1 MSYINSASE
10 YYKRVFGCKV
20 YRLSVAG
27 GSTCPNRD
35 GACGEGGCIFC
46 AEGSGSFTPFCDDI
60 NAELDKAKRL
70 VAAKC
75 KSGKFIAYFQSYTA
89 TYGDTDALFARMES
103 ALAREDIVAASVAT
117 RPDCLPDGV
126 IKRLAEFNKI
136 KPVYIELG
144 LQTAS
149 DKTAEIINR
158 GYKTAIYAD
167 ACRRLKSAGINVTTH
182 MIIGLPS
189 ESDADIIRTADLIG
203 QTADGV
209 KIQLM
214 HVLRGTKLH
223 EMYECGEYKPLSL
236 EKYTDLLCNCI
247 ERLPQSVVIHRITG
261 DGDKRLLAAPMWSAD
276 KKRTLNYINSEIS
289 KRNITQGKLYNG

>member
-1 MSYINSASE
+1 MSFVNLANAYWQ
-10 YYKRVFGCKV
+10 RTFGAKL
-20 YRLSVAG
+20 YRLALRG
-27 GSTCPNRD
+27 GSSCPNRD
-35 GACGEGGCIFC
+35 GTCGVGGCIFC
-46 AEGSGSFTPFCDDI
+46 AEGSGGFTPACDGIDDEI
-60 NAELDKAKRL
+60 DAAKQL

-89 TYGDTDALFARMES
+89 TYGDTNVLFARMES

-117 RPDCLPDGV
+117 RPDCLPDSV
-126 IKRLAEFNKI
+126 ITELVRLNKI

-158 GYKTAIYAD
+158 GYKTAVYTD
-167 ACRRLKSAGINVTTH
+167 ACRRLKAAGLNVTAH

-189 ESDADIIRTADLIG
+189 ESDADIMRTADLIG

-214 HVLRGTKLH
+214 HVLSGTKLH
-223 EMYECGEYKPLSL
+223 EMYERGEYQPLSL
-236 EKYTDLLCNCI
+236 EKYTDLLCECI
-247 ERLPQSVVIHRITG
+247 ERLPRSVVIHRMTG
-261 DGDKRLLAAPMWSAD
+261 DGDKRFLKAPMWSAD
-276 KKRTLNYINSEIS
+276 KKRTLNFINSEIS
-289 KRNITQGKLYNG
+289 KRNITQGKCFNG